1 MNFTGDCLYKCSR
14 VCRFSTMN
22 IQVYLK
28 HSQICDKP
36 KDISEL
42 TETEKLNSDICPL
55 CHTQQNTARNLLL
68 HIFSEHQVIP
78 KEGKKVTK
86 NDVNSK
92 KQIELIE
99 IQDDD
104 EEVSV
109 EPIEAQNNN
118 EMDEIKESESEIPD
132 LDEQVESTKMS
143 QISVRKDLYSAPKKS
158 TKTNNRWSFKYT
170 CDLCTHTATSIQKL
184 SIHKKMIHGI
194 KHFLVCDSCEKVFE
208 STEAKISH
216 MKDAHGGI
224 DRTHPCKQCKKS
236 FTSVGKLKDHVKL
249 RHNRDNR
256 NRLSRYK
263 FNCIICNRHF
273 GSRVAL
279 DRHQST
285 DHSSGEVYLN

>member
-14 VCRFSTMN
+14 VCRFSTMML
-22 IQVYLK
+22 QVYLK

-78 KEGKKVTK
+78 KEGKKVSK
-86 NDVNSK
+86 NDVNPK

-104 EEVSV
+104 EEVIV
-109 EPIEAQNNN
+109 EPVEAQNNN

-132 LDEQVESTKMS
+132 LDEQVS
-143 QISVRKDLYSAPKKS
+143 QISVRKDLYSAPKK
-158 TKTNNRWSFKYT
+158 KTNNSWSFKYT

-194 KHFLVCDSCEKVFE
+194 KHVCDSCERVFE
-208 STEAKISH
+208 STEAKINH

-256 NRLSRYK
+256 NKLSRYK